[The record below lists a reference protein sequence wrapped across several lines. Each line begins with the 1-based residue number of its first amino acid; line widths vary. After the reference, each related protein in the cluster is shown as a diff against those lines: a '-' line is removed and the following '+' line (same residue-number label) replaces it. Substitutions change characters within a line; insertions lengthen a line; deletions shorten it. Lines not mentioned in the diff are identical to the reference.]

1 MGVLQAILH
10 KWYVIY
16 LQLPTTYDIIY
27 QALSYRLYYLYFK
40 FFICMNY
47 INEVTFINLE
57 NPSYVDK

>member
-27 QALSYRLYYLYFK
+27 QAVSYRLYYLYFK
-40 FFICMNY
+40 FKHLAAIFRKKC
-47 INEVTFINLE
+47 
-57 NPSYVDK
+57 SA